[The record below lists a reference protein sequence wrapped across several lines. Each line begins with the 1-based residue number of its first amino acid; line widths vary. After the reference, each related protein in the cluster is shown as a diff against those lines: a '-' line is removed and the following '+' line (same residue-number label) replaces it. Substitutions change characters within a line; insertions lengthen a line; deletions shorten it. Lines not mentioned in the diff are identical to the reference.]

1 MFFNK
6 EDLIDLL
13 MSDELEI
20 NGKTA
25 KVVLDEQFDTTRWSS
40 HHELVFSY
48 DNTFYMTSY
57 SRGLTEHQDETPF
70 QYDDNEIECFEVAPV
85 EVVKIEYQHV
95 TKATS

>member
-25 KVVLDEQFDTTRWSS
+25 KVVLDEQFETTRWSS

-48 DNTFYMTSY
+48 DDTFYTTSY

>member
-6 EDLIDLL
+6 EDLIHLL
-13 MSDELEI
+13 ICDELEI

-25 KVVLDEQFDTTRWSS
+25 KVVLDEQFETTRWSS

-48 DNTFYMTSY
+48 DNTFYTTTY
-57 SRGLTEHQDETPF
+57 SQGLTEQQDETPF
-70 QYDDNEIECFEVAPV
+70 EYDDNEIECFEVAPV

-95 TKATS
+95 IKATS